1 MNIEQSIK
9 DPSRTLMAC
18 GVVKEPGVFAIEN
31 RERPVAAPAGWV
43 LVDIAAMGVCGT
55 DFHIFE
61 GKHPFL
67 DYPRVIGHELSGR
80 VASDAKTF
88 KKGELVVINPYLS
101 CGTCRACLKGK
112 PNCCSRI
119 EVLGVHRDGG
129 LCARIAVPEENLYPA
144 TDLTV
149 LQAAM
154 VEFLAIGAHAVR
166 RGSPGPGDRVLVTG
180 AGPIG
185 IGTALFARLAGAEVH
200 LLDLSQDRLEQARL
214 KFGFEQTHLAG
225 SEILIGDLKD
235 GFDIIFDATGSAKAI
250 EAGFPLLAHGSKY
263 VLVSVVKDEIS
274 FSDPEFHKRESQI
287 IGSRNAT
294 REDFETVM
302 SAIRQ
307 GRIDS
312 DALCSEIIP
321 FSNFPNRFQEL
332 SENRDTL
339 VKAVV
344 LL

>member
-1 MNIEQSIK
+1 MNIEQAK
-9 DPSRTLMAC
+9 NTLSSTHMNC
-18 GVVKEPGVFAIEN
+18 GTVVEPGVFSVET
-31 RERPVAAPAGWV
+31 RPRPETAPEGWV
-43 LVDIAAMGVCGT
+43 LIDIKAMGVCGT

-80 VASDAKTF
+80 VAQSTDNWNI
-88 KKGELVVINPYLS
+88 GDLVVINPYIS
-101 CGTCRACLKGK
+101 CGECRACRRGK
-112 PNCCSRI
+112 PNCCSSI

-129 LCARIAVPEENLYPA
+129 LCARVAVPSDNLYKA
-144 TDLTV
+144 DGLSEI
-149 LQAAM
+149 QAAM

-166 RGSPGPGDRVLVTG
+166 RADLQSKDRVLVTG

-185 IGTALFARLAGAEVH
+185 IGTALFAQLSGAEVH
-200 LLDLSQDRLEQARL
+200 LLDLSPERLAQASD
-214 KFGFEQTHLAG
+214 KFGLINTHQAG
-225 SEILIGDLKD
+225 SDILSGALAD
-235 GFDIIFDATGSAKAI
+235 GFDVIFDATGSAKAI

-294 REDFETVM
+294 RQDFETVM
-302 SAIRQ
+302 SAIRTRQ
-307 GRIDS
+307 IDP
-312 DALCSEIIP
+312 DALCSEIVP
-321 FSNFPNRFQEL
+321 FDNFKRRFAEL
-332 SENRDTL
+332 SKSRDML
-339 VKAVV
+339 IKAVV